1 MCNGWQKQA
10 LWFSGIQTK
19 RRMCQTCNKVNGWQ
33 LWVAR
38 RSVKEYNGKN
48 LEDGKGSGGN
58 GRLKN
63 ARNDPMQNFYG
74 SSIHDNKADVP
85 KMSAEVMGKARSLQN
100 YHPKGPKSCCNYQ
113 HHEVLGTSTYVP
125 LKYLLTE
132 AVVKTGTPIFD
143 CLGNLGFEGC
153 INTSSQNAN
162 EPSNKVLWS
171 LFLKE
176 V

>member
-1 MCNGWQKQA
+1 MCNGWQKQV
-10 LWFSGIQTK
+10 LWSSGIQTK

-85 KMSAEVMGKARSLQN
+85 KMSAEVMGKARITILRVLKVVATINIIRSWEHQ
-100 YHPKGPKSCCNYQ
+100 PM
-113 HHEVLGTSTYVP
+113 HH
-125 LKYLLTE
+125 
-132 AVVKTGTPIFD
+132 
-143 CLGNLGFEGC
+143 
-153 INTSSQNAN
+153 
-162 EPSNKVLWS
+162 
-171 LFLKE
+171 
-176 V
+176 